1 MSDELNSKYL
11 TTLGEHIY
19 QQRTHKGLSQEK
31 LADLSNLHRTYI
43 SRVEHGSNLTVKA
56 LINICSALDLKP
68 SEILK
73 ITEGDLNNESK

>member
-1 MSDELNSKYL
+1 MSDELSRKYL
-11 TTLGEHIY
+11 TILGEQIY
-19 QQRTHKGLSQEK
+19 QQRTHNSLSQEK

-43 SRVEHGSNLTVKA
+43 SKVEHGNNLTVKA

-73 ITEGDLNNESK
+73 VTEGVLNNESK